1 MPEPTY
7 RELLDQKRLE
17 SIRQMLCGQ
26 PRSCADFIR
35 SLLSTTSTLTRLAYT
50 IDMGTFFD
58 FALKELTCFDVKTAD
73 QVTDA
78 EIARLKPRDIEI
90 YADYL
95 SLYYRQTGEGS
106 DEQRMLKNQTYG
118 VMRKLSSL
126 RSFFNYLFRT
136 QRIPANIAT
145 LVPLPKK
152 HEKPIL
158 LLEREEMQ
166 NLLNAIATGEQL
178 TPQQAAFHRL
188 TQTRDFAMVML
199 FLGTGIR
206 VSECVGIN
214 LEDLDFHSNAL
225 LVTRKG
231 GNQVILYFPQEVAEA
246 LQAYLTQRENLT
258 PMPGHAHA
266 LFLSLQKRRMTQ
278 RAVEKMVKK
287 YAMLV
292 VPLKKRMSPH
302 KLRSTYATN
311 LYHETGDIYLVA
323 EALGHADVNTTR
335 KHYASMSDVRM
346 RHAAASTHLLRE
358 GSATGRLAETQN
370 TPAAVPD
377 SPTAIPIA
385 DSPTPLITEH
395 TAGTQAKEPITSVI
409 KEQETTT
416 AADVIPSSSEYV
428 FAAQVAATLSP
439 PAEKTFADQE
449 AQPYSMPAQKT
460 EVMQALDSSPAT
472 PEGTGAAQTAKTL
485 PAPMEKPLA
494 VQGTEPPLPND
505 DTAPAIQPIRQ
516 SLPESGESNSEISPS
531 AESAPRRPLTHRAHA
546 AAQRN
551 SR

>member
-50 IDMGTFFD
+50 IDLGTFFD
-58 FALKELTCFDVKTAD
+58 FALKELTCFDAKTAD
-73 QVTDA
+73 QVTDV

-95 SLYYRQTGEGS
+95 SLYYRQTGEGT

-166 NLLNAIATGEQL
+166 NLLNAIATGKQL
-178 TPQQAAFHRL
+178 TPQQSAFHRL
-188 TQTRDFAMVML
+188 TQARDFAMVML

-231 GNQVILYFPQEVAEA
+231 GNQVILYFPQEVADA
-246 LQAYLTQRENLT
+246 LQAYLAQRDTVT
-258 PMPGHAHA
+258 PMPGYEHA

-346 RHAAASTHLLRE
+346 RHAAASTHLLRGE
-358 GSATGRLAETQN
+358 SDSEPFAETRVSPAAVPVSPMSIPSADSPMPMIPERLAETQVKEPVASVPEEHETTN
-370 TPAAVPD
+370 AADATPA
-377 SPTAIPIA
+377 S
-385 DSPTPLITEH
+385 TE
-395 TAGTQAKEPITSVI
+395 QAL
-409 KEQETTT
+409 
-416 AADVIPSSSEYV
+416 AAP
-428 FAAQVAATLSP
+428 LSP
-439 PAEKTFADQE
+439 PAEESFSVQE
-449 AQPYSMPAQKT
+449 T
-460 EVMQALDSSPAT
+460 EMESHSIPSVSREIMQAMASTPAAT
-472 PEGTGAAQTAKTL
+472 EIISDTQTLQASA
-485 PAPMEKPLA
+485 APMELPIA
-494 VQGTEPPLPND
+494 AQGTESPVLEGD
-505 DTAPAIQPIRQ
+505 AAPDKQPIRKN
-516 SLPESGESNSEISPS
+516 LPAAGELNSENPLPT
-531 AESAPRRPLTHRAHA
+531 EGAPRRPLTHRAQA

-551 SR
+551 QR